1 MLILIVMQLNS
12 ILALF
17 LLFYSSIILYLSF
30 NFTSFLFVDFL
41 STKSIYHVVEFL
53 STFFYKNI
61 KKS

>member
-30 NFTSFLFVDFL
+30 NFTSFLL
-41 STKSIYHVVEFL
+41 LI
-53 STFFYKNI
+53 FYLQNQYI
-61 KKS
+61 T

>member
-30 NFTSFLFVDFL
+30 NFTSLFLLIFFL
-41 STKSIYHVVEFL
+41 QTQYI
-53 STFFYKNI
+53 T
-61 KKS
+61 